1 MKLSLRLN
9 KLASLAVNLLGFLLL
24 IETHV
29 AADWPEFR
37 GPTRDG
43 ISTATNVPV
52 EWSATDH
59 VVWKQPIP
67 GGGWSSPIL
76 VDGKIYLTTATGT
89 AEAGDV
95 SLRAICVDAQD
106 GRILWDV
113 EAIRPDVEPAMI
125 MHQKNSLASA
135 TPIVDGD
142 RVYVHF
148 GHMGTAA
155 LDLAGKVLWTQTEI
169 HYLPQHGNGGSPAL
183 VGDLLV
189 FSCDGDEEPFIVAL
203 DQATGTERW
212 RVARETEAERTF
224 SFCTPLVIEVD
235 GARQIISPGSGMAGA
250 YDPHSGHELWRV
262 NYDQGF
268 SVVPRPVFAHG
279 MLYLCSGFMR
289 ANLIAVNPQGASGDA
304 TESNVVWK
312 YDRGVPTTPS
322 ILVVGDEVY
331 FVSDNGVATCL
342 DAHTGEELWTERLGG
357 GFSASPVCAEG
368 RVYFTNEDGTTYVI
382 RAGKEYELL
391 STNELGERT
400 LASPAVD
407 NGALYQRTASHLWRI
422 GE

>member
-1 MKLSLRLN
+1 MSSLSRFSVA
-9 KLASLAVNLLGFLLL
+9 LAAIYWFSNTAA
-24 IETHV
+24 

-37 GPTRDG
+37 GPSRDG
-43 ISTATNVPV
+43 VSTATNVPL
-52 EWSATDH
+52 EWSATEN

-67 GGGWSSPIL
+67 GSGWSSPAL

-89 AEAGDV
+89 ADAGDI
-95 SLRAICVDAQD
+95 SLRALCVDAKD

-113 EAIRPDVEPAMI
+113 EAIRPEVDAAEI

-155 LDLAGKVLWTQTEI
+155 LDLDGNVLWRQTEI
-169 HYLPQHGNGGSPAL
+169 DYLPQHGNGGSPAL
-183 VGDLLV
+183 VDDLLV

-203 DQATGTERW
+203 DQEMGAERW
-212 RVARETEAERTF
+212 RVARETEAERKF

-235 GARQIISPGSGMAGA
+235 GKQQIISPGSGMTGA
-250 YDPHSGHELWRV
+250 YDPHSGDELWRV

-268 SVVPRPVFAHG
+268 SVVPRPIYAHG
-279 MLYLCSGFMR
+279 RLYLCSGFIR
-289 ANLIAVNPQGASGDA
+289 ANLLAVNPQGAAGDV
-304 TESNVVWK
+304 TETNVVWK

-322 ILVVGDEVY
+322 LLVDGDEVY

-342 DAHTGEELWTERLGG
+342 DAHTGEVHWTERLGG
-357 GFSASPVCAEG
+357 GFSASPVLAEG
-368 RVYFTNEDGTTYVI
+368 RLYFTNEDGTTYVL

-391 STNELGERT
+391 ATNELGERA

-407 NGALYQRTASHLWRI
+407 DAAIYLRTASHLWRI
-422 GE
+422 GK